1 MEFESIFIDGPKVIR
16 PKVYGDHR
24 GYFFESYSTRIFQ
37 DNHIFEPF
45 VQDNQS
51 LSNKGIVRGLHF
63 QGPPFGQGKLVRVI
77 KGAVLDVIVDI
88 RATSPTYGKHFS
100 IELNEE
106 NFIMLWIPE
115 GFAHGFL
122 TLRDETIFSYKCT
135 RFYHPESEGGLLWND
150 PELNIDWGIED
161 PILSAKDTQYIPF
174 NRFNSPF
181 E

>member
-1 MEFESIFIDGPKVIR
+1 MEFESIFIEGPKIIR
-16 PKVYGDHR
+16 PKVFGDHR

-37 DNHIFEPF
+37 DQEIFEPF

-51 LSNKGIVRGLHF
+51 LSNKGIVRGLHY
-63 QGPPFGQGKLVRVI
+63 QAPPFAQGKLVRVI

-100 IELNEE
+100 LELTEE
-106 NFIMLWIPE
+106 NFLMFWIPE
-115 GFAHGFL
+115 GFAHGFH

-135 RFYHPESEGGLLWND
+135 RFYHPHSEGGLLWND
-150 PELNIDWGIED
+150 PELGIDWGIEN
-161 PILSAKDTQYIPF
+161 PILSEKDTQYKPF
-174 NRFNSPF
+174 IQFNSPF